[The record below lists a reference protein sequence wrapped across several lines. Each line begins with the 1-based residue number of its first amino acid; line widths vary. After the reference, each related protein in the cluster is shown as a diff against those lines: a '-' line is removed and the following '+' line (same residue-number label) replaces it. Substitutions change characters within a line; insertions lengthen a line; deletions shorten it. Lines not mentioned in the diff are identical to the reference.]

1 MKYIETAYEAEEN
14 AAVQMRSLG
23 YEDAR
28 VTERGADG
36 GIDVRATGA
45 VAQVKWR
52 AGQVGRPELQRL
64 FGARGKRYDLRL
76 FFFAAAPFT
85 AHAIE
90 YADDVEMALFTY
102 DPTGRVTPVNAT
114 ATKILVEV
122 RKKDSDRQRE
132 RRQAAQRAQHSP
144 PELRKLPQ
152 PRGQSASA
160 RQQRAQ
166 AAEKKAALAEA
177 RIRWATAINT
187 GSVGPIKIRART
199 NPVNVSAPGRS
210 HNLSLVRS
218 YVRPVRN
225 REEQQ
230 HQAALKKDA
239 LVETRRQMQANVAT
253 RQSVNTAPATDVQCR
268 PVRYHFGHLLFAI
281 LSASTALLFLLSAI
295 VGPSRSVSTGD
306 RVGSA
311 VIALIVAFALSAVA
325 KWQYRK
331 FRG

>member
-122 RKKDSDRQRE
+122 RKKRFGS
-132 RRQAAQRAQHSP
+132 AAR
-144 PELRKLPQ
+144 
-152 PRGQSASA
+152 
-160 RQQRAQ
+160 
-166 AAEKKAALAEA
+166 AEA
-177 RIRWATAINT
+177 GRAAGSTLPARVAKAPTTARAKRIGTPATRAGCREEGSSSGSPNSLGDSHQYRFRWADQDKSSNKL
-187 GSVGPIKIRART
+187 GKRFS
-199 NPVNVSAPGRS
+199 
-210 HNLSLVRS
+210 
-218 YVRPVRN
+218 
-225 REEQQ
+225 
-230 HQAALKKDA
+230 
-239 LVETRRQMQANVAT
+239 
-253 RQSVNTAPATDVQCR
+253 
-268 PVRYHFGHLLFAI
+268 
-281 LSASTALLFLLSAI
+281 
-295 VGPSRSVSTGD
+295 SRSL
-306 RVGSA
+306 A
-311 VIALIVAFALSAVA
+311 
-325 KWQYRK
+325 
-331 FRG
+331 